1 MMRTDRRSLV
11 KYAAMA
17 RIMSAV
23 PHPARATDAPPV
35 EKADYTPAAKETTR

>member
-1 MMRTDRRSLV
+1 MMRTESPLVV

-17 RIMSAV
+17 RIMIAV
-23 PHPARATDAPPV
+23 PHPAHATDAPPV